1 MTADDARHRSRYPI
15 VPLVIILVA
24 LGAQSAKAQLLPSQA
39 KPGEF
44 SVKTCEDAGVLVN
57 VKSALEEHFKDK
69 VTLGSDI
76 RLQSTAVDAGI
87 TCSVSMTAKGT
98 KDTILYA
105 VAFAE
110 AQSKIPIYVIEIAG
124 GRIRD
129 KIVRVVVRP

>member
-44 SVKTCEDAGVLVN
+44 SVKTCENAGVLVN
-57 VKSALEEHFKDK
+57 VECARITLQYK

-110 AQSKIPIYVIEIAG
+110 AQSKIPIYVIEIVG